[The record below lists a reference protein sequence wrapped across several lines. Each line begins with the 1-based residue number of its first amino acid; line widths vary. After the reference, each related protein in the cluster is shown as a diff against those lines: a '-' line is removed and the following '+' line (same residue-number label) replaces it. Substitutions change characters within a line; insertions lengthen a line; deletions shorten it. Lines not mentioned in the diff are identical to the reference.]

1 MHQPLNSSLL
11 PFLGF
16 LMLPPCSDTINHLR
30 MQVLSVAYIVHVVG
44 PNEMPGHLV
53 PLFERHKLISV
64 AEGPK
69 DLINT

>member
-1 MHQPLNSSLL
+1 
-11 PFLGF
+11 
-16 LMLPPCSDTINHLR
+16 MLPPRSNPINHLT
-30 MQVLSVAYIVHVVG
+30 MQVLSVAYIIHVIG
-44 PNEMPGHLV
+44 PNEIPGLLF

>member
-1 MHQPLNSSLL
+1 
-11 PFLGF
+11 
-16 LMLPPCSDTINHLR
+16 MLPPRSNPINHLT
-30 MQVLSVAYIVHVVG
+30 MQVLSVAYIVHVIG
-44 PNEMPGHLV
+44 PNEMPGLLF